1 MPTSLPLDYSR
12 CSSDSCILRAK
23 CLRWTDTP
31 QQHPVWMERNR
42 YIIWTDFTEA
52 CEASPDSNHFI
63 LDERK
68 NETND

>member
-1 MPTSLPLDYSR
+1 VNTKGGMQTLPLDYTR

-23 CLRWTDTP
+23 CLRWTDTAHKVFP
-31 QQHPVWMERNR
+31 WALS
-42 YIIWTDFTEA
+42 WTDFTEA